1 MFRITVFLMAILHS
15 LQVNAQ
21 STCELSGRIS
31 CAKTPVEFASVGIA
45 GTPYATVADS
55 KGDFKLT
62 GIPAGTYELVVSAVG
77 YQTFRKKIS
86 LHKNTLGYS
95 IELLSLS
102 ADLNEVVVTGTMKE
116 VSRKESPVPIEVV
129 SPKLFQQSASP
140 TLFEGLGMVNGI
152 RPQLNCNVCNTG
164 DIHINGMEGPYT
176 MILIDGMPIVSA
188 LSTVYGLTGIPN
200 SIVER
205 IEVQRGPA
213 STLYGSEA
221 VGGLINIIT
230 KQPQRAPLFSFDAF
244 ATSYNEYNADM
255 SIKFRPH
262 KQVNSL
268 LSFNYFN
275 NNKRWDKNLDNFTDV
290 TLQHRISVFNKWSI
304 ERPHNRTMNIAA
316 RYYYEDRF
324 GGEMQ
329 WQPEHRGGDS
339 VYGESIFTAR
349 WELIGAYDL
358 PIKKEKVTLS
368 YSFTQ
373 HLQNSV
379 YGQTLYLAKQRIG
392 FAQLVWNKK
401 ISSRQNLLL
410 GASVRNTFYDDNTL
424 VTQNTEGGISI
435 NQPSRVWLPGIF
447 IQDEIRINAQNTL
460 LLGLRAD
467 HHPEHGEIFAPRAN
481 YKWSPNQN
489 TVLRFSVGNGFRV
502 VNLFSEEHAVLT
514 GAREVVIKNALK
526 PEQSWNA
533 NINFNRY
540 ITFGKGFVSI
550 DASLFYTVFT
560 NRIVPDYFSN
570 ANQIIFD
577 NLRGNAINRGTNIN
591 VDVRFTSSLTCMLGL
606 TAVDVFLSEQD
617 STGSNKKTRQVQT
630 PPVTV
635 NYALTYAFQKAGI
648 TIDLN
653 GIVYSPMRLP
663 VLPNDYRPEHSPWF
677 TLMNVQATKKLSSK
691 TSVYMAV
698 KNLLNFF
705 PKHPIMRPHDPFDK
719 QANNP
724 VQNPNGYTFDPTYNY
739 APLQGLRMVCGVR
752 VVL

>member
-1 MFRITVFLMAILHS
+1 
-15 LQVNAQ
+15 
-21 STCELSGRIS
+21 
-31 CAKTPVEFASVGIA
+31 
-45 GTPYATVADS
+45 
-55 KGDFKLT
+55 
-62 GIPAGTYELVVSAVG
+62 
-77 YQTFRKKIS
+77 
-86 LHKNTLGYS
+86 
-95 IELLSLS
+95 
-102 ADLNEVVVTGTMKE
+102 
-116 VSRKESPVPIEVV
+116 
-129 SPKLFQQSASP
+129 
-140 TLFEGLGMVNGI
+140 
-152 RPQLNCNVCNTG
+152 
-164 DIHINGMEGPYT
+164 
-176 MILIDGMPIVSA
+176 
-188 LSTVYGLTGIPN
+188 
-200 SIVER
+200 
-205 IEVQRGPA
+205 
-213 STLYGSEA
+213 
-221 VGGLINIIT
+221 
-230 KQPQRAPLFSFDAF
+230 
-244 ATSYNEYNADM
+244 
-255 SIKFRPH
+255 
-262 KQVNSL
+262 
-268 LSFNYFN
+268 
-275 NNKRWDKNLDNFTDV
+275 
-290 TLQHRISVFNKWSI
+290 
-304 ERPHNRTMNIAA
+304 
-316 RYYYEDRF
+316 
-324 GGEMQ
+324 
-329 WQPEHRGGDS
+329 
-339 VYGESIFTAR
+339 
-349 WELIGAYDL
+349 
-358 PIKKEKVTLS
+358 
-368 YSFTQ
+368 
-373 HLQNSV
+373 
-379 YGQTLYLAKQRIG
+379 
-392 FAQLVWNKK
+392 
-401 ISSRQNLLL
+401 
-410 GASVRNTFYDDNTL
+410 
-424 VTQNTEGGISI
+424 
-435 NQPSRVWLPGIF
+435 
-447 IQDEIRINAQNTL
+447 

-617 STGSNKKTRQVQT
+617 SSGSNKKTRQVQT

-691 TSVYMAV
+691 TSVYLAV

-705 PKHPIMRPHDPFDK
+705 PKNPIMRPHDPFDK

-724 VQNPNGYTFDPTYNY
+724 VQNPYGYTFDPTYNY